1 MICLSEHQTIANKCA
16 IPNAQSKRDWVSYK
30 QYLYLMWLDHE
41 HHRNTTTMCKTTDQA
56 RVLWYLTPLAQSR
69 CLRVLIA
76 TWTAL
81 ERHWKDLRHLFLVF
95 TPRSYKC
102 FAWQRKARNLAYALL
117 TLLDSYYYE
126 QRAKKVVSDS
136 SGLVDFAIGLVIFVL
151 NSSDGQVL
159 FVWGKFKLQKDCNQS
174 C

>member
-1 MICLSEHQTIANKCA
+1 MDTEVEKLKNTLTRDSFEKKNKNKAFFPNLLSQRLQNTAELEFRIRYSLQWFAWVNTKQQANKCA
-16 IPNAQSKRDWVSYK
+16 IPNAQSNRDWLRHK

-41 HHRNTTTMCKTTDQA
+41 HHRNTTTMCKTGDQA

-95 TPRSYKC
+95 APRSYKC
-102 FAWQRKARNLAYALL
+102 FAWQRKARNLAYTLL
-117 TLLDSYYYE
+117 TFLDSYH
-126 QRAKKVVSDS
+126 
-136 SGLVDFAIGLVIFVL
+136 
-151 NSSDGQVL
+151 
-159 FVWGKFKLQKDCNQS
+159 
-174 C
+174 

>member
-1 MICLSEHQTIANKCA
+1 MICLSQHQTIANKCA
-16 IPNAQSKRDWVSYK
+16 IPNAQSNRDWLSYK

-56 RVLWYLTPLAQSR
+56 RVLWYLTPLAQSC

-95 TPRSYKC
+95 TPRSHKC
-102 FAWQRKARNLAYALL
+102 FAWQRKARNLAYTLL

-126 QRAKKVVSDS
+126 ERVKKVVSDS
-136 SGLVDFAIGLVIFVL
+136 PGLVDFAIGPLIFVL
-151 NSSDGQVL
+151 NRYNGKVL
-159 FVWGKFKLQKDCNQS
+159 FLEKFKLQKDCNQS